1 MYSNNN
7 NKKAFKKESEVSID
21 PTIMV
26 KDDNQNDLLNY
37 NVQRIT
43 SKEIDVESILQTRD
57 NDSSNPDGSVGA
69 TVIFIGTVRNF
80 SDNGQVEGMTY
91 EAYIGMAEERIKNIE
106 TVVKKMWDI
115 KKIKI
120 IHRIGELA
128 VGEKSIAIAI
138 STSHSKDAFTACQF
152 ILDKIKHDVPIW
164 KNERLPDSRA
174 KWVEGESIK
183 E

>member
-7 NKKAFKKESEVSID
+7 NKKDFEKESDINID
-21 PTIMV
+21 PAIMV
-26 KDDNQNDLLNY
+26 KADNQDDLLNY
-37 NVQRIT
+37 DTQRIT
-43 SKEIDVESILQTRD
+43 SKEIDMESVLQS
-57 NDSSNPDGSVGA
+57 NSSDSSNIDGSIGA
-69 TVIFIGTVRNF
+69 TVIFIGIVRNF
-80 SDNGQVEGMTY
+80 SDNGQVDGMTY

-106 TVVKKMWDI
+106 TVVKKMWNI

-120 IHRIGELA
+120 IHRIGELTI
-128 VGEKSIAIAI
+128 GEKSIAIAI

-164 KNERLPDSRA
+164 KNERLRDNRA
-174 KWVEGESIK
+174 KWIEGESIK

>member
-7 NKKAFKKESEVSID
+7 DKKDFKKESEISID
-21 PTIMV
+21 PTIML
-26 KDDNQNDLLNY
+26 KADNQNDLLNY
-37 NVQRIT
+37 DTQRIT
-43 SKEIDVESILQTRD
+43 SKEIDIESILQSGD
-57 NDSSNPDGSVGA
+57 NGNNPDGSVGA

-91 EAYIGMAEERIKNIE
+91 ESYIGMAEERIKNIE
-106 TVVKKMWDI
+106 TDVKKMWDI

-128 VGEKSIAIAI
+128 IGEKSIVIAI
-138 STSHSKDAFTACQF
+138 STSHSKDAFAAGQF

-164 KNERLPDSRA
+164 KNERLLDSRA
-174 KWVEGESIK
+174 KWVEGGSIK